1 MVNLANLTL
10 PMSVD
15 AVAGKAL
22 VVHEALARAAEAEAP
37 VVFRLMADGRW
48 FSSASVLSETGQG
61 QAYAGLVVVLEGEA
75 VELLPWADA
84 LALLVDP
91 PAGGDASP
99 VPASVT
105 ARQIRLW
112 LVSHGVSMATVS
124 AAIDSI
130 ADVPTRDAVRV
141 EWEYAPY
148 VERAHPWLVPLA
160 SALGLDEA
168 AVDQAFRE
176 AATL

>member
-1 MVNLANLTL
+1 MSLANLTL
-10 PMSVD
+10 PMS
-15 AVAGKAL
+15 ASSVAGKAL

-37 VVFRLMADGRW
+37 VVFRPMADGRW
-48 FSSASVLSETGQG
+48 FSSASVLSETGPG

-75 VELLPWADA
+75 VELLRMDDA
-84 LALLVDP
+84 VALMVDP
-91 PAGGDASP
+91 PAGGDESP

-112 LVSHGVSMATVS
+112 LVGHGVSLATVE

-130 ADVPTRDAVRV
+130 ADVSTRDSVRV

-148 VERAHPWLVPLA
+148 VERSHPWLVPLA

-168 AVDQAFRE
+168 AVDHAFRE
-176 AATL
+176 ASTL